1 MTESGVNGAG
11 MNLNAAPAPFIQVK
25 DLNFIYPDGTH
36 ALKDINLNI
45 PQGMLIALIGQN
57 GSGKTTLS
65 KCLNGLLKP
74 TTGDVIVDG
83 LNSKETSIVQMVRR
97 VGYVFQ
103 NPDHQLFNASCYDE
117 IAYGPRNILLPED
130 EVHER
135 VIEAA
140 KVVGLPEAYFG
151 EHPFFLS
158 KGMRQR
164 VAIASILALR
174 PRVIIVDEPT
184 TGQDARQSYEI
195 MDFLRG
201 LKETLGHT
209 IIIITHDMPIVAAYA
224 ERVVVLG
231 RGQVMAAGTP
241 AQVFAQADVLRE
253 TFLEPPQITQLAQ
266 RTRHLGFDPGTLTV
280 SQLLEQY
287 RRLAGKPA
295 D

>member
-1 MTESGVNGAG
+1 MTEAGVNGAR
-11 MNLNAAPAPFIQVK
+11 MPSVSAPEPFIQVK
-25 DLNFIYPDGTH
+25 SLNYLYPDGTH
-36 ALKDINLNI
+36 ALKEINLDI
-45 PQGMLIALIGQN
+45 PQGVLIALIGQN

-74 TTGDVIVDG
+74 TSGDVIVDG

-224 ERVVVLG
+224 ERVGVLG
-231 RGQVMAAGTP
+231 RGQIMADGTP

-266 RTRHLGFDPGTLTV
+266 RARNLGFDPGTLTV
-280 SQLLEQY
+280 SHMLEQY
-287 RRLAGKPA
+287 RRLAGEPA